1 MYRNAHCATP
11 CICLYLCISAS
22 IPASCIDATS
32 GARKW
37 TRALPSLRSPMQ
49 SGRSWCATISPSA
62 PPWSVAD
69 KCVAYR
75 IVSYHAVLCYV
86 LLCAALQFFIVL
98 YSAVLCYIL
107 VDLCYISLCS
117 VLCALLVVLCSTDEV
132 CWDGLYRIYFSLS
145 LTFTSPLLIIY

>member
-1 MYRNAHCATP
+1 MSVS
-11 CICLYLCISAS
+11 LYLCIYPCVLHRRDEWRKEVDSRIALIKVTNAERSVLVRYESA
-22 IPASCIDATS
+22 
-32 GARKW
+32 
-37 TRALPSLRSPMQ
+37 
-49 SGRSWCATISPSA
+49 
-62 PPWSVAD
+62 
-69 KCVAYR
+69 VAYR